1 MIVIKTTI
9 TVIMKITIVSKLIK
23 IVVQSHISRT
33 YVQIL
38 IMPSNKFKR
47 TYYRP
52 TLPHRVQRNKG
63 TKNKDLHALPSI
75 LRPKRAIVFMGLLQ

>member
-1 MIVIKTTI
+1 MIVIKATI
-9 TVIMKITIVSKLIK
+9 TVTMNITIVSKLIK

-33 YVQIL
+33 HVQIL
-38 IMPSNKFKR
+38 IISSNKFKR

-52 TLPHRVQRNKG
+52 TLPHQVQRNKG
-63 TKNKDLHALPSI
+63 TKNKDLHALSSI